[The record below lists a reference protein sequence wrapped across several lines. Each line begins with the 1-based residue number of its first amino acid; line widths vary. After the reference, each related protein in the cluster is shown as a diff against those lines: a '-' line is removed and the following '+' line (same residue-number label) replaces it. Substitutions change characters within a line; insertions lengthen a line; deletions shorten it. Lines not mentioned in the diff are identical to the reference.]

1 MSTPRDV
8 PGLVI
13 GLTGGVASGKT
24 SVSEALAAA
33 GVRVVDTDVLARQ
46 VVAIGSPGLVNLIEA
61 FGPDILNADGTLDR
75 RGMRERVF
83 ADAAAKSRLE
93 AIVHPRIHA
102 LARDAVRTAAAAS
115 AYVLLVVPLLVES
128 GRYDWVDRVV
138 VVDIAE
144 AVQLER
150 LRRRDGVGEE
160 IATAML
166 RAQASRAQ
174 RLIAA
179 DEVIGNSGTLEQL
192 RQQALVAHRRYLTLA
207 SLRSKQVG
215 QNPRIA
221 AIPCAPLA
229 VAVPS
234 ASALTPPSA

>member
-102 LARDAVRTAAAAS
+102 LARDAVRTAVS

-150 LRRRDGVGEE
+150 LLRRDGVGEE